1 MAAARAGDA
10 SAGGLAA
17 SAAAPTPSRLVDAC
31 LLALL
36 AAIPLI
42 APSAD
47 RASVVLLA
55 GTAGLG
61 AWALYQ
67 KASRAQRLSRC
78 VWTVFLAVAVAIH
91 LGLRGF
97 DPPRGAAGIP
107 FPGALATG
115 LAAGLALAGKLGL
128 LAWERRRPR
137 LADTHDRAAVVCV
150 AILAVGA
157 GAFHFAGRPRGAGAL
172 AEPAVIA
179 AMVLVV
185 RGQFGALGKARR
197 LAQLATASA
206 IVSLAVWGVTR

>member
-1 MAAARAGDA
+1 MAASRAADA
-10 SAGGLAA
+10 SAGGLTA
-17 SAAAPTPSRLVDAC
+17 SPAAPVLSRLVDAS

-61 AWALYQ
+61 AWALYP

-78 VWTVFLAVAVAIH
+78 AWTVFLATAVALH

-97 DPPRGAAGIP
+97 DPGKGAAGLP

-115 LAAGLALAGKLGL
+115 LAAGLALGGRLGL
-128 LAWERRRPR
+128 LAWQRRRPR
-137 LADTHDRAAVVCV
+137 LADAHDWAAIACV
-150 AILAVGA
+150 GILAVSA
-157 GAFHFAGRPRGAGAL
+157 GAFLFAGRTRGALAL
-172 AEPAVIA
+172 AEPAMIA

-185 RGQFGALGKARR
+185 RGQIGVLGKARR
-197 LAQLATASA
+197 LAQLATASV
-206 IVSLAVWGVTR
+206 ILALVVWGVTR

>member
-1 MAAARAGDA
+1 MAASRAGGA
-10 SAGGLAA
+10 SAPGRAVA
-17 SAAAPTPSRLVDAC
+17 PAAPVLSRLVDAC

-61 AWALYQ
+61 AWAVYQ

-78 VWTVFLAVAVAIH
+78 TWTVFLAVAVAVH
-91 LGLRGF
+91 LGFQGF
-97 DPPRGAAGIP
+97 GPARVVAGIP
-107 FPGALATG
+107 FPAAQAT
-115 LAAGLALAGKLGL
+115 AAVVGLALAGRLGL

-137 LADTHDRAAVVCV
+137 LVDAHDWAAMGCV
-150 AILAVGA
+150 GLLALSAIAFLSA
-157 GAFHFAGRPRGAGAL
+157 GQARGAEAL
-172 AEPAVIA
+172 GEPAVIA

-185 RGQFGALGKARR
+185 RGQCGALGKSRR

-206 IVSLAVWGVTR
+206 ILALVVWGVTR